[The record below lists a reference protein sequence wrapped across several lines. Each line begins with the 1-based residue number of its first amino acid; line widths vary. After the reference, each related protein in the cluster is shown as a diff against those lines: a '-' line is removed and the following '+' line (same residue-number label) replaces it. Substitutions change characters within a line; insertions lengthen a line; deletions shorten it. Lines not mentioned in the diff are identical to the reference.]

1 MLRTEE
7 TEMKNRQGQ
16 QVVVYMKERINR
28 MAKGIIET
36 ELPQMSW
43 SPEVIEETV
52 RINTVFR
59 RELLIESR
67 NRLNV
72 KGFIYSSDVRVR
84 IPGDNNTFGGLRS
97 HIVYEVDTSYLAAG
111 DEIEGSFYLV
121 TSCGEKEIP
130 YHFRVD
136 LSGTGEMLGNLKTPE
151 DFLKTAE
158 RDMDTALRLLE
169 YPDLTEAPFM
179 QDPHV
184 RAIYDGLK
192 GHGSRQNVMEEF
204 LVALGVKKAVSLTA
218 DTRRKEYVNPDARLE
233 DTIRLSCDSWGYQHV
248 EFSADGDF
256 LHLPKKSAAQADFS
270 DGVFALPFSILPER
284 LHGGRNFGRIL
295 IRTAQEKIEVL
306 VEVLMQEQEH
316 SEKRALFI
324 QACKRYVL
332 HRLSFETGQG
342 KNGDL
347 LAGLQKELD
356 QMLLTGNNLF
366 LQLLQAELYLLASRE
381 DKAAQL
387 LSALQP
393 EIAAKRLENRAA
405 YCFYQYLLAQKSG
418 EEKHLEELL
427 QLLDGYAFGSTLK
440 GRERD
445 FYYLL
450 LIRLDEKLKKS
461 PETLLLSLEER
472 FQDGCISPFLYVE
485 CVRILEERP
494 DLLKRISPFMV
505 QVLHF
510 AVKHGML
517 SRALSQAAAKAL
529 NTSRG
534 YKPLYLRLFASIYQS
549 CPEPELL
556 FAICSMLI
564 KGNLRGERYFHWY
577 EKAVQA
583 GVNLT
588 RLYEYFLYSLPENY
602 GKLLPRE
609 ILLYFSYTAELAV
622 DSRRVLYQNILL
634 YAEPASDIYRTY
646 ERAMEQFALEQ
657 LFAGHID
664 EKLAVIYQ
672 HMIYSDLIDA
682 QLARVLPGVLK
693 SYWISCFDPSICYVA
708 VRHEELTKEELY
720 PVRDGQA
727 FVPLYSERDVIFF
740 QDAFG
745 RRYLNL
751 PYKKQPMMAN
761 TEELMNCCFASCPEH
776 PVLFALSCRAAME
789 QKEMKAEEA
798 AALEQA
804 DLRLPLHPLFRAKL
818 RSAMLRYYRKMADS
832 QEEGKT
838 NETINYLLCIDKDP
852 LTREERN
859 GICETLIRSHYDKEA
874 YGMLCRYGSEGIS
887 GKWLFK
893 LCSRMIEK
901 KLYDSDKHLLSL
913 AYQVVQE
920 ETPDRVLLNY
930 LCEHFNGTTEQMY
943 RLLVQ
948 AVREH
953 TETYDLE
960 ERLAA
965 QMLFTGQTEKLDR
978 VFEWYVSRKKTEENV
993 VRAFFTLKSAQY
1005 FLSGQETGDKI
1016 FEYLETAV
1024 YHSAEKDKVPELYLL
1039 ALTKYYSTLPELKIE
1054 QKALCQSVIDVLLE
1068 AGMVFSYFK
1077 DLAGFVEIPED
1088 ILDKE
1093 IIEYHGSRE
1102 KKPYLWLRILPE
1114 EEEYHYEELRP
1125 VYKGIYILEKVL
1137 FEGEILEYQIKED
1150 AEDGQQLVAE
1160 GSISCREIAKRA
1172 SGSRFVCLNEMS
1184 LSQDL
1189 KNETALK
1196 EKMEEYIRRDAA
1208 ASVLFPLI

>member
-1 MLRTEE
+1 
-7 TEMKNRQGQ
+7 
-16 QVVVYMKERINR
+16 
-28 MAKGIIET
+28 
-36 ELPQMSW
+36 MSW

-52 RINTVFR
+52 RMNTVFR
-59 RELLIESR
+59 RELLIESK

-72 KGFIYSSDVRVR
+72 KGFIYSSDFRVR

-121 TSCGEKEIP
+121 TNCGEKEIP

-184 RAIYDGLK
+184 RTIYDGLK
-192 GHGSRQNVMEEF
+192 GHGSRQSVMEEF
-204 LVALGVKKAVSLTA
+204 FVALGVKKPVSLTV
-218 DTRRKEYVNPDARLE
+218 DTKRREYSNPEARLE
-233 DTIRLSCDSWGYQHV
+233 DTIRCTCDTWGYEYV
-248 EFSADGDF
+248 EFSADGAF
-256 LHLPKKSAAQADFS
+256 LHLPKKSAAQTDFS
-270 DGVFALPFSILPER
+270 DGVFDLPFSILPER

-295 IRTAQEKIEVL
+295 IRTARENIEVP
-306 VEVLMQEQEH
+306 VEVLMQEQEN
-316 SEKRALFI
+316 SEKRTLFM
-324 QACKRYVL
+324 QACKRYM
-332 HRLSFETGQG
+332 RLRLRFETGQG

-347 LAGLQKELD
+347 LDQMQKELD
-356 QMLLTGNNLF
+356 QMKLTESNLF
-366 LQLLQAELYLLASRE
+366 LVLLQAELYLLAARE
-381 DKAAQL
+381 DKADHL
-387 LSALQP
+387 LLDLQP
-393 EIAAKRLENRAA
+393 EIFAKRLENRAA
-405 YCFYQYLLAQKSG
+405 YCFYQYLLAQKTK
-418 EEKHLEELL
+418 EPKQLEELL
-427 QLLDGYAFGSTLK
+427 QLLDGYAFGSTLR
-440 GRERD
+440 GREQD

-450 LIRLDEKLKKS
+450 LIRLDEKLRKS
-461 PETLLLSLEER
+461 PEALLLSLEER
-472 FQDGCISPFLYVE
+472 FQDGCTSPFLYVE

-494 DLLKRISPFMV
+494 DLLKSISPFMV

-510 AVKHGML
+510 AVKHGIL
-517 SRALSQAAAKAL
+517 SQALSQAAAKAW
-529 NTSRG
+529 NTSRS
-534 YKPLYLRLFASIYQS
+534 YKPLYLRLFAAIYQS

-564 KGNLRGERYFHWY
+564 KGNLRGEAYFHWY
-577 EKAVQA
+577 EKAVQS
-583 GVNLT
+583 GLNLT
-588 RLYEYFLYSLPENY
+588 RLYEFFLYSLPESY
-602 GKLLPRE
+602 EKLLPRE
-609 ILLYFSYTAELAV
+609 VLLYFSYTAELAV
-622 DSRRVLYQNILL
+622 DSKMVLYQNILL
-634 YAEPASDIYRTY
+634 YAEPASDIYRMY
-646 ERAMEQFALEQ
+646 ERAMEQFAVEQ
-657 LFAGHID
+657 LLAGHINK
-664 EKLAVIYQ
+664 KLAVIYKK
-672 HMIYSDLIDA
+672 MIYSDLIDT

-693 SYWISCFDPSICYVA
+693 SHWISCSDSSICYVA

-727 FVPLYSERDVIFF
+727 FVSIYSDRDVIFF

-751 PYKKQPMMAN
+751 PYNKQPLIAD
-761 TEELMNCCFASCPEH
+761 TEDLMKCCLASCPEH

-789 QKEMKAEEA
+789 QEKLRAEDA

-804 DLRLPLHPLFRAKL
+804 DSRLPLHPLFRAAL
-818 RSAMLRYYRKMADS
+818 RSCMLRYYRKMADS
-832 QEEGKT
+832 EEESGT
-838 NETINYLLCIDKDP
+838 NETINYLLCVDKDT
-852 LTREERN
+852 LTREERT
-859 GICETLIRSHYDKEA
+859 GICETLIRKKYDKEA

-887 GKWLFK
+887 GTQLFN
-893 LCSRMIEK
+893 LCSRMIAK
-901 KLYDSDKHLLSL
+901 KLYDEDKRLLSL
-913 AYQVVQE
+913 AYQVFQE
-920 ETPDRVLLNY
+920 ETADRVLLHY
-930 LCEHFNGTTEQMY
+930 LCEHFNGTIGQMY

-953 TETYDLE
+953 AETYDLE
-960 ERLAA
+960 ERLVA

-978 VFEWYVSRKKTEENV
+978 VFEWYVSRKKTDETV

-1005 FLSGQETGDKI
+1005 FLNGQETGDKI

-1039 ALTKYYSTLPELKIE
+1039 ALTKYYATLPDLKSE
-1054 QKALCQSVIDVLLE
+1054 QRALCQSVIDVLLE

-1077 DLAGFVEIPED
+1077 DLAGFVEIPGD

-1137 FEGEILEYQIKED
+1137 FEGEILEYQIKEE
-1150 AEDGQQLVAE
+1150 AEDGQHLVAE
-1160 GSISCREIAKRA
+1160 GSISCREVAARA
-1172 SGSRFVCLNEMS
+1172 EGSRFGCLNEMS

-1196 EKMEEYIRRDAA
+1196 EKMEEYIRKDAA
-1208 ASVLFPLI
+1208 AAMLFPLI